1 MDSYRNPQLADILR
15 RLKNPSESVSDQPPS
30 LASVNHA
37 LRDSTIL
44 VTQPSSQSDKGLS
57 TADSRRR
64 PIAASLDPSRITT
77 WPAAQKY
84 VIDNIYRSE
93 SLASK
98 IRQIIKNQ
106 NNQER
111 QWWEERESLIRKHRG
126 RVEKEKQVAV
136 MLQSIGGI
144 ATANPM
150 VPKSGEEDV
159 ELRRCDLKI
168 HKATTKLAAEIDRE
182 LRSLGVP
189 FYAIKHELVILEER
203 KEEGMQEGK
212 LDKSELRELQR
223 RMLQLLEE
231 LIKD

>member
-15 RLKNPSESVSDQPPS
+15 RLKNPSENDSDQPPS

-44 VTQPSSQSDKGLS
+44 VTKPSSQLDRGLP
-57 TADSRRR
+57 TADPRRR
-64 PIAASLDPSRITT
+64 PIAPSLDPSRITT

-98 IRQIIKNQ
+98 IRQLINNQ

-126 RVEKEKQVAV
+126 RAEKEKQVAA
-136 MLQSIGGI
+136 MLQSMGGI
-144 ATANPM
+144 AAASP
-150 VPKSGEEDV
+150 VAPSSGDEDS
-159 ELRRCDLKI
+159 ELRRCDLKT
-168 HKATTKLAAEIDRE
+168 HKATMKLAAEIDRE

-189 FYAIKHELVILEER
+189 FYAIKHELVILEDR
-203 KEEGMQEGK
+203 KDEGTHQGK